1 MRKDMKILVVDDEV
15 EVGNFLVD
23 FLKRLGL
30 EAEKA
35 ICGEDALKMASL
47 INPDWVLLDMKMP
60 DFDGLEVLKRMKV
73 MNPKIKSM
81 MITGK
86 SDEVSENEARS
97 LGVRDYLVKPIDL
110 SELRAKIKTYILDGK

>member
-1 MRKDMKILVVDDEV
+1 MKILVVDDEV

-35 ICGEDALKMASL
+35 ICGADALAMFGRV
-47 INPDWVLLDMKMP
+47 NPDWVLLDMKMP
-60 DFDGLEVLKRMKV
+60 DLDGLEVLVKMKEL
-73 MNPKIKSM
+73 NPNIKSM

-86 SDEVSENEARS
+86 SDEVSESEARS

-110 SELRAKIKTYILDGK
+110 SELRTKIKTYIMDGK

>member
-1 MRKDMKILVVDDEV
+1 MKILVVDDEV

-35 ICGEDALKMASL
+35 ICGEDALKMVKL

-60 DFDGLEVLKRMKV
+60 DFDGLEVLRRMKQI
-73 MNPKIKSM
+73 NPNIKSM

-110 SELRAKIKTYILDGK
+110 SELRTKIKAYILDGK

>member
-1 MRKDMKILVVDDEV
+1 MKILVVDDEV

-23 FLKRLGL
+23 FLKRLGI

-35 ICGEDALKMASL
+35 ICGEDALKMVSL
-47 INPDWVLLDMKMP
+47 IAPDWVLLDMKMP
-60 DFDGLEVLKRMKV
+60 DLDGLEVLKRMKV
-73 MNPKIKSM
+73 INPGIKSM

-86 SDEVSENEARS
+86 SDDLAESEARS

-110 SELRAKIKTYILDGK
+110 SELRRKIKDYVLDGK